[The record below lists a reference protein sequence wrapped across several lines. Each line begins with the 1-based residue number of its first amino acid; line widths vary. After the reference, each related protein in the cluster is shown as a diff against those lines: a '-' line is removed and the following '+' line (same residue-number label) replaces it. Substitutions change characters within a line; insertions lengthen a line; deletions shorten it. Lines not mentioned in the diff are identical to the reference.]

1 MHSVACQEH
10 NERQLPSTSATYGIQ
25 SKKNVVIKKTIIEKV
40 TYTKQLDL
48 LIHFLNLSEQL
59 GKYGYAGK
67 EPKIWVLSEWLKR
80 NMTMHPHADRT
91 ENWIPMDYSFL
102 FNIILKLNQYDQYKT
117 LKLKYILML

>member
-10 NERQLPSTSATYGIQ
+10 NERQLLSTSATYGIQ

-67 EPKIWVLSEWLKR
+67 EPKI
-80 NMTMHPHADRT
+80 
-91 ENWIPMDYSFL
+91 
-102 FNIILKLNQYDQYKT
+102 
-117 LKLKYILML
+117 